1 MRGHDVRVA
10 SQLRNAVEQRDDRL
24 GRRLELS
31 EVRVHA
37 ANERVGEQAEVLRQP
52 RLVGT
57 SPQRR
62 RDLLHVHAQALERRS
77 DALERD
83 MPRIVL
89 VAAQAQMSDARQRR
103 RDAPARRTEAQQ
115 VFVLGRKD
123 RERHVVLRVLALNRI
138 EIKIHAYV
146 KEALV
151 RRTRIGRNVG
161 EGVVD
166 VVLHI
171 ERPARRAI
179 ARDGRLH
186 EVGTHR
192 TYIGHE
198 LRQLHELAGAPL
210 AVRFR
215 RAEIVRT
222 SRPGPLGVDVVDAPL
237 DVDHRFRQRARLAE
251 RLHVQ
256 THLRIAKVEET
267 PRRSHERRGSD
278 VVRRVGAAA
287 LRRRPRPFHV
297 AGHVPTHIVRQI
309 ARYARYRAKD
319 IVHDSH
325 EQIRLDVQLRLHVR
339 LGRQA
344 LTELRLRKHRKLEQE
359 RLDARLAQALGRR
372 VVLQHPVKSAHRL
385 PKRRLLVQRIAAH
398 RNLPKLVAEL
408 AHQFVRHAP
417 CLPTARRVQPQILQ
431 LVRQRRSL

>member
-1 MRGHDVRVA
+1 
-10 SQLRNAVEQRDDRL
+10 
-24 GRRLELS
+24 
-31 EVRVHA
+31 
-37 ANERVGEQAEVLRQP
+37 
-52 RLVGT
+52 
-57 SPQRR
+57 
-62 RDLLHVHAQALERRS
+62 
-77 DALERD
+77 

-115 VFVLGRKD
+115 VFVHGRED
-123 RERHVVLRVLALNRI
+123 RERHVVVRVLELNSI
-138 EIKIHAYV
+138 EIVLHAYV

-151 RRTRIGRNVG
+151 RRTGIGRNVG

-171 ERPARRAI
+171 ERPARRAV

-186 EVGTHR
+186 EVRTHR

-198 LRQLHELAGAPL
+198 LGQLHELAGAPL
-210 AVRFR
+210 AVRVR
-215 RAEIVRT
+215 RAKIVRT
-222 SRPGPLGVDVVDAPL
+222 SRPGPLGVDVVDAAL
-237 DVDHRFRQRARLAE
+237 DVNHSFRQRACLAE
-251 RLHVQ
+251 RLHIQ
-256 THLRIAKVEET
+256 THLCIAEVEET
-267 PRRSHERRGSD
+267 RRRSHERRGGA
-278 VVRRVGAAA
+278 VVGRVGAAA
-287 LRRRPRPFHV
+287 LCRRPRPFRV
-297 AGHVPTHIVRQI
+297 TRHVPTHIVHQI
-309 ARYARYRAKD
+309 ARYARDRAKD

-325 EQIRLDVQLRLHVR
+325 EQIRLDVQLRLHGR

-359 RLDARLAQALGRR
+359 RLDARLAQALDRGII
-372 VVLQHPVKSAHRL
+372 LQHPVKGAHRL

-408 AHQFVRHAP
+408 AHQLIRHAP
-417 CLPTARRVQPQILQ
+417 CLPAARRVQPQIPQ